1 MQKPFAWIKLFTDI
15 LKDPRLG
22 RQTDAIQMRYIQ
34 LQLIAGECDARGAL
48 IDRDYPL
55 DEMDLA
61 WRLRKP
67 VDQLRDEL
75 QTLLDLGL
83 LERNADP
90 AAGESFWIVVNFA
103 LEQGRTKED
112 KRAEWR
118 IRQRRRRTRL
128 KSSRED
134 EKTTASPG
142 DAAAPD
148 GENPAGHH
156 HEPPASAAPGDQA
169 HTPETADIEEI
180 CSADVTQ
187 VSHVT
192 SVTRVTPVTPLEKE
206 KEEEEEKEEEK
217 EGEEEGKVEGV
228 VQGEDVV
235 AIYRRSI
242 SHPLNRRQRRQ
253 IKAVVTD
260 CVLWDATIDHWL
272 DHGWNPKNIRGLLEL
287 YQRGGPDGCRQC
299 KPANNRSS
307 GAKVASL
314 DAWEEVWREIK
325 NRPP

>member
-83 LERNADP
+83 LERNTDP
-90 AAGESFWIVVNFA
+90 AAGEPFWIVVNFA

-118 IRQRRRRTRL
+118 IRQQRRRARL
-128 KSSRED
+128 KLSRED
-134 EKTTASPG
+134 KTKTTSPG
-142 DAAAPD
+142 DGAAPD
-148 GENPAGHH
+148 RENPPGLH
-156 HEPPASAAPGDQA
+156 HEPPAYAAPCDQA
-169 HTPETADIEEI
+169 HTSETADIEEN

-206 KEEEEEKEEEK
+206 KEREEEEEGEK
-217 EGEEEGKVEGV
+217 EGERV
-228 VQGEDVV
+228 VRGEDVV
-235 AIYRRSI
+235 AIYRRSV
-242 SHPLNRRQRRQ
+242 SHPLNRKQRRQ

-260 CVLWDATIDHWL
+260 CGLWEATIDHWL

-287 YQRGGPDGCRQC
+287 YQRGGPVGCRHC
-299 KPANNRSS
+299 KPGDNTSR

-325 NRPP
+325 KRPP